1 MDRVDLELAST
12 LAQLLGS
19 MFNVIGAVI
28 AITIATKGI
37 FLVPL
42 LPILAIYYYVQIYFR
57 KSSTEIQRLE
67 SISRSPIFASF
78 AQTLD
83 GARAHARSPLAHA
96 TAAHRI
102 PLVTGVSTIRAYGQ
116 QNRLITESE
125 AMFDRNNTALL
136 LQRYASNWLGL
147 RLDLIGALSAFSVA
161 LLASAD
167 EGLLPA
173 AWVAIGLSFSF
184 EMTNFLKHAVRMY
197 AQAEAA
203 MNAVERIRYYSEE
216 LEEEPA
222 HRAPDDSTPPA
233 SWPQEGAIAF
243 RDLRLRYRDGP
254 LVLKGLTLDVRP
266 QEKVGVVGRTGA
278 GKSSLMNALFR
289 IVETGKGS
297 VSIDGVDIASIGLHD
312 LRERLSI
319 IPQDPVLFSASVRF
333 NLDPFDEQKGDAPL
347 WEALGRVQLR
357 EVVEALPG
365 GLDSQVAEGG
375 NNFSV
380 GQRQLICIARALLR
394 RPKVLVMDEATASV
408 DRDSDAQI
416 QSMVRECFSHC
427 TVLTIAHRL
436 HTVVDSDRVL
446 VLDDGHVAE
455 LDTPSNL
462 LRREGGVFRAMVE
475 ALGEATAQNLRR
487 VADGEAS
494 LQDIIISNPELV
506 EAEEQ

>member
-1 MDRVDLELAST
+1 
-12 LAQLLGS
+12 
-19 MFNVIGAVI
+19 
-28 AITIATKGI
+28 
-37 FLVPL
+37 
-42 LPILAIYYYVQIYFR
+42 
-57 KSSTEIQRLE
+57 
-67 SISRSPIFASF
+67 
-78 AQTLD
+78 
-83 GARAHARSPLAHA
+83 
-96 TAAHRI
+96 
-102 PLVTGVSTIRAYGQ
+102 
-116 QNRLITESE
+116 
-125 AMFDRNNTALL
+125 MFDRNNTALL

-147 RLDLIGALSAFSVA
+147 RLDLIGALSSFSVA

-167 EGLLPA
+167 EGLLPPS
-173 AWVAIGLSFSF
+173 WVAIGLAFSF

-216 LEEEPA
+216 LEEEASP
-222 HRAPDDSTPPA
+222 RAPEGGRPSSA
-233 SWPQEGAIAF
+233 WPQEGAITF

-254 LVLKGLTLDVRP
+254 LVLKGLSLEVQPR
-266 QEKVGVVGRTGA
+266 EKVGVVGRTGA

-289 IVETGKGS
+289 IVETGEGS
-297 VSIDGVDIASIGLHD
+297 VIIDGVDVARIGLHD

-333 NLDPFDEQKGDAPL
+333 NLDPFGEQDGDAPL
-347 WEALGRVQLR
+347 WEALGRVQLKGP
-357 EVVEALPG
+357 VEALPG

-375 NNFSV
+375 SNFSV

-416 QSMVRECFSHC
+416 QRMVRECFSHC

-446 VLDDGHVAE
+446 VLDDGRVAE
-455 LDTPSNL
+455 LDVPSAL

-475 ALGEATAQNLRR
+475 ALGETTALNLRR
-487 VADGEAS
+487 VADGEAT
-494 LQDIIISNPELV
+494 LEDIILSNPEV
-506 EAEEQ
+506 EEAEGE